1 MDGWMDG
8 GMDVVSHGHTLFRGT
23 GCGHVRLGWVGEW
36 MDGKME
42 TNRANRKMER
52 TGEPREE
59 EKGEQMEREITKNV
73 GKYYICFLMHS
84 RDCPH
89 HRFITPENCSKH
101 LHVH

>member
-1 MDGWMDG
+1 MGGWVDGWRVGGWMDG

-52 TGEPREE
+52 TGEPREKRRKE
-59 EKGEQMEREITKNV
+59 
-73 GKYYICFLMHS
+73 S
-84 RDCPH
+84 RWKWKLQ
-89 HRFITPENCSKH
+89 RM
-101 LHVH
+101 